1 MNRHLIKLIRPNQWL
16 KNAFVFTPLFFG
28 RQVADWYYAW
38 PCVLAF
44 MAFCLAASGIYC
56 FNDICDAEA
65 DRRHP
70 VKRTRPVACGAVS
83 KRAACVTM
91 GMAWLMAFLVIAFGD
106 FHSDSSRMRLAGTLL
121 LYIVMNVGYCV
132 KLKQVAIL
140 DVFIIATGFV
150 LRIVVGGLAT
160 GIVLS
165 HWIVLTTFLLALFL
179 ALAKRRDDVAIYE
192 TSGVK
197 ARENTERYNMDFLN
211 QSFAVLGSMTIIC
224 YILYTVSND
233 VLERMGNH
241 YVYATSVFVL
251 AGILRYMQLTLVD
264 QKSGSPTKVLLHDHF
279 IQACVLGWIVAF
291 TFILYL

>member
-1 MNRHLIKLIRPNQWL
+1 MNRHIISLIRPNQWL
-16 KNAFVFTPLFFG
+16 KNTFVFTPLFFG
-28 RQVADWYYAW
+28 HHVADWCYAW

-44 MAFCLAASGIYC
+44 LAFCLAASGIYC

-70 VKRTRPVACGAVS
+70 VKRSRPVASGAVS
-83 KRAACVTM
+83 KRTAYVTM
-91 GMAWLMAFLVIAFGD
+91 GMAWVMAFSLVAFGGL
-106 FHSDSSRMRLAGTLL
+106 HGGSRMKLAATLL
-121 LYIVMNVGYCV
+121 SYIGMNVAYCV

-160 GIVLS
+160 GIILS

-192 TSGVK
+192 ASGVM
-197 ARENTERYNMDFLN
+197 ARKNTERYNMDFLN
-211 QSFAVLGSMTIIC
+211 LSFCMMGCMTIIC

-233 VLERMGNH
+233 VLERLGSP
-241 YVYATSVFVL
+241 YVYSTSVFVL